1 MTSLQTHSLQT
12 RRGRAATHQAA
23 ARSRRRLLRPAALG
37 WWAIA
42 GHHLHPPHPSPR
54 PLPTQRASSSPHT
67 QPSLPPPPHPAKS
80 SPLFP
85 HHRPHPATQPEK
97 TDGEETENAESL
109 SFEDLL
115 QQLEDMARHSKY
127 SRGQRSR
134 SHPSRSKIGSRT
146 CRALTHRVLPGHVG
160 LQPGCMGC
168 SPDAQGCSPS
178 LQPGPHG
185 APHRVSPP
193 FPPATRAMDG
203 TPAPLQPCGVVHP
216 GAPRRAHPRGR
227 RALHRARRVR
237 PRAALH
243 THTAQPAHS
252 PAAAE
257 MTPSVPT
264 LGRARDSGRPG
275 KWHARAH
282 SDVWYLK
289 GRGRGLRW
297 GLGARG
303 PY

>member
-1 MTSLQTHSLQT
+1 MIA
-12 RRGRAATHQAA
+12 GP
-23 ARSRRRLLRPAALG
+23 PAA
-37 WWAIA
+37 
-42 GHHLHPPHPSPR
+42 PRPPR

-146 CRALTHRVLPGHVG
+146 CRAWTHRDAAWARRAAAWMHG
-160 LQPGCMGC
+160 LQPGCTG
-168 SPDAQGCSPS
+168 
-178 LQPGPHG
+178 LQPVPPTRPTWRT
-185 APHRVSPP
+185 APSRATLA
-193 FPPATRAMDG
+193 PATRAMDG

>member
-1 MTSLQTHSLQT
+1 MSPQTHSLQT

-37 WWAIA
+37 WWVIA
-42 GHHLHPPHPSPR
+42 GHHLHPPAPR

-85 HHRPHPATQPEK
+85 HHRPHPATQPDK

-146 CRALTHRVLPGHVG
+146 CRAWTHRDAAWARRAAAWMHG
-160 LQPGCMGC
+160 LQPGCTG
-168 SPDAQGCSPS
+168 
-178 LQPGPHG
+178 LQPVPRTRPTWRTALSRATLPPCNPH
-185 APHRVSPP
+185 
-193 FPPATRAMDG
+193 
-203 TPAPLQPCGVVHP
+203 
-216 GAPRRAHPRGR
+216 
-227 RALHRARRVR
+227 
-237 PRAALH
+237 
-243 THTAQPAHS
+243 
-252 PAAAE
+252 
-257 MTPSVPT
+257 
-264 LGRARDSGRPG
+264 
-275 KWHARAH
+275 
-282 SDVWYLK
+282 
-289 GRGRGLRW
+289 
-297 GLGARG
+297 
-303 PY
+303 